1 MLCHGNPTRRRRV
14 QAIRAVYNTTTPT
27 TPAAATNPGVVH
39 VAVELCGTGEEIFY
53 WEDIVFAFKHALN
66 IRHETNILPFM
77 DSITS
82 ALRALQGPPAAGPD
96 FSLHSMNLPAA
107 SSTFELA
114 PRPEL
119 ESTCLLA
126 PISVVHPNVQPALKP
141 VPQTAPQAVP
151 RIAPQTKAQTT
162 PQTTHRTNLQTAPQ
176 TTSQTAPYTAS
187 QSSLQSPPP
196 SPSPSESQPGKTSLP
211 SQSAQ
216 ASAQPKCINEPSK
229 KSTVVDEDD
238 EESSFVMVQ
247 SNAPPVV
254 TSTATGNA
262 QPIATNSVNAKPSS
276 GTPLQD
282 EASADKDSNSFVS
295 AIGDIHAIV
304 SLAEAYGDGKEGH
317 GVMKDTS
324 KAAFWYSKA
333 AFNGSAK
340 SQSNLGIL
348 YIKGDGVEKNNA
360 LAMQWLVMAAKQGN
374 TSAQFSLGCMY
385 YRDEGVPEN
394 RNKAMAWLSK
404 AAKGGY
410 ALALE
415 AYKDIQ
421 DEQPSPDLSNK
432 KQRGASSARARP
444 LFQKQQPIHPPKKL
458 AEVMLITQKR
468 PQERVQ
474 AIRPIYKNTP
484 STSTAAVPT
493 TPPSNLEIVQ
503 IEIRLDSDGKDI
515 VLWDDILSAF
525 KNAVNIRR
533 GVKVL
538 PFLKDNEFRNL
549 DPLRIT
555 AVPNTVLDVLVEDLS
570 VSSTAVP
577 AALTPPPSPPW
588 PSPSSVPESPA
599 QLAPQL
605 VPQLEPEPA
614 LRPVFQA
621 MCQTSTLL
629 ASALPPH
636 SQPKTTRRLESRPTS
651 QLEPQPALHSVLL
664 SPPHSPPSST
674 TTLPSRIHDLDP
686 EYTDEDAKDHAK
698 NYTSVNDSSSDEND
712 STPSANV
719 KSLHST
725 RSTEKNRLSYLDNSQ
740 DATEDIT
747 YTFVKAQ
754 QGDFRS
760 QFRLAIA
767 YKNGSNGLFQSDESA
782 MGWFLKAAEQGHAG
796 AECELGLLYEAGQ
809 GGVEKDDVTAVEWYR
824 KAANHGHADA
834 QKNLAFM
841 YAQGWGVE
849 EDLAEAAR
857 WYRKAAGQG
866 HASAQFRLG
875 VLYTQGQGVPK
886 DGFKACEWFRKAAS
900 QGHIDARQGGIHK
913 NYSKA
918 MNQFQKAAAEGHRE
932 AQFHI
937 GIMHANGLGVP
948 QDDEKAVLW
957 FYKAAEQCH
966 AEAQSCLAVLFFKGR
981 GVVQDHEE
989 ALCWFLKAAS
999 QGHIPSMFNL
1009 GIIYSSKRFLDRS
1022 LAMNWYLKAADGG
1035 YKGAREAY
1043 ETLRAQPQ

>member
-1 MLCHGNPTRRRRV
+1 MSCHGNPTRRRRV

-27 TPAAATNPGVVH
+27 TPAAATDPGLVH
-39 VAVELCGTGEEIFY
+39 VAVELC
-53 WEDIVFAFKHALN
+53 DIVLDLYV
-66 IRHETNILPFM
+66 ESPLMQM
-77 DSITS
+77 DSVTS
-82 ALRALQGPPAAGPD
+82 ALRALQGPPAAGPG

-114 PRPEL
+114 PRPAL
-119 ESTCLLA
+119 ASTCLLA
-126 PISVVHPNVQPALKP
+126 PSSVVHPNVQPALNP

-151 RIAPQTKAQTT
+151 P
-162 PQTTHRTNLQTAPQ
+162 
-176 TTSQTAPYTAS
+176 S

-196 SPSPSESQPGKTSLP
+196 SLSPSESQPGKTSLP

-254 TSTATGNA
+254 TSTTAGNA
-262 QPIATNSVNAKPSS
+262 QPIANNSINAKPSS

-282 EASADKDSNSFVS
+282 KAGADKDSDSFVS
-295 AIGDIHAIV
+295 AIGDVHAIV
-304 SLAEAYGDGKEGH
+304 SLAEAYRDGKGGYRQNYPIAKGLFLQAAQQGNSTAQYNIGLFYEEGH
-317 GVMKDTS
+317 GVVKDTS
-324 KAAFWYSKA
+324 KAAFWYGKT

-348 YIKGDGVEKNNA
+348 YIKGDDVEKNNA
-360 LAMQWLVMAAKQGN
+360 LVMQWLVMAAKQGN
-374 TSAQFSLGCMY
+374 TSAQFNLGCMY

-404 AAKGGY
+404 AAKGGH

-415 AYKDIQ
+415 AYKDTQ

-432 KQRGASSARARP
+432 KRRGGC
-444 LFQKQQPIHPPKKL
+444 FQQPIHLPKKL
-458 AEVMLITQKR
+458 AEAMLITQKG

-484 STSTAAVPT
+484 STFTAAVPT

-555 AVPNTVLDVLVEDLS
+555 AVPNTVLDVLVDDLS

-588 PSPSSVPESPA
+588 PTPSSVPESPA

-605 VPQLEPEPA
+605 VPQLVPEPA

-621 MCQTSTLL
+621 MCQTSNLL

-651 QLEPQPALHSVLL
+651 QSEPQPALHSVLL
-664 SPPHSPPSST
+664 SPPHSLPTST

-725 RSTEKNRLSYLDNSQ
+725 RSTEKHCLSYLDNSQ

-809 GGVEKDDVTAVEWYR
+809 GGVEKDDVAAVEWYR

-866 HASAQFRLG
+866 HASAQFRIG

-900 QGHIDARQGGIHK
+900 QGHVDARFKLGSMYFDSQGGIHK

-948 QDDEKAVLW
+948 QDDERAVLW

-966 AEAQSCLAVLFFKGR
+966 AEAQSCLAVLFFNGR